1 MPLLVAAPG
10 GGGKRLGAADSTA
23 YQSSDAVSGMGLT
36 MQSRWMLAAAFGA
49 LMTAASPALALNEA
63 VQTTAAPATEAPVAR
78 TGLGVKEL
86 AMMER
91 VSDPRVSPDGRRS
104 LYSVRTTDWDGNK
117 GVNALWLIEADGAT
131 PPRKLA
137 ISEGGVAGARWAS
150 DGQAIYFMSSRGG
163 SNQVWR
169 ADREG
174 MAAAQVTTLPIDVSS
189 FRIAEDGRSLIL
201 AVSVFTDCATL

>member
-1 MPLLVAAPG
+1 
-10 GGGKRLGAADSTA
+10 
-23 YQSSDAVSGMGLT
+23 

-49 LMTAASPALALNEA
+49 LMTAASPALALSETA
-63 VQTTAAPATEAPVAR
+63 QTVAAPASAEAPAAR
-78 TGLGVKEL
+78 AGLGVKAL

-91 VSDPRVSPDGRRS
+91 VSDPRVSPDGRRI

-137 ISEGGVAGARWAS
+137 ISEGGASGARWAP
-150 DGQAIYFMSSRGG
+150 DGQAIYFLSSRGG